1 MAGQVGNCASDAAKT
16 YWQRSNQFDRMMAE
30 RLTHPLYA
38 MPPELADYL
47 LRHLLRERAA
57 LDGFLRLGNEKSR
70 AKRLDAWIACLAG
83 PNAIYP
89 ADSAD
94 KLAKFMHAKSA
105 TTQRQP
111 ATASYLKNSTKPGTI
126 TRNPCPAHRA
136 TTAAIASATSLVCR

>member
-1 MAGQVGNCASDAAKT
+1 MTDHTHPRRAAGYPVDRRVRPRAWADDKVMAGQVGNCASDAAKT

-83 PNAIYP
+83 PNVGAMRRD
-89 ADSAD
+89 AAG
-94 KLAKFMHAKSA
+94 
-105 TTQRQP
+105 
-111 ATASYLKNSTKPGTI
+111 GT
-126 TRNPCPAHRA
+126 
-136 TTAAIASATSLVCR
+136 SV